1 MCVTYLF
8 LFIFWSI
15 SKLALS
21 CKNATCFYLV
31 LFKRNPTF
39 WMPKSFLW
47 QLTVIYMYQDARML
61 GLKQVCL
68 VRRRIFSPDNEI
80 KHILY
85 GKELI
90 GTEEIISV
98 YNYTICL

>member
-1 MCVTYLF
+1 
-8 LFIFWSI
+8 
-15 SKLALS
+15 
-21 CKNATCFYLV
+21 
-31 LFKRNPTF
+31 
-39 WMPKSFLW
+39 
-47 QLTVIYMYQDARML
+47 ML